1 MDLTRIRLEYV
12 VTWPNHAGLF
22 VARKKGWYQEA
33 GLDVDIS
40 WDGFDRGTPAQ
51 LAAKGEFQFAS
62 IRLGELLETRHS
74 DHPFVAVATFN
85 QNQLGGVITL
95 KEKRI
100 SRFRDL
106 EGKTVSIPPVKRL
119 IQMVIEAVEKD
130 GGDFSKVKVMDP
142 GVFEPDIRAVEK
154 GKYDAIFNV
163 LGWEAYQ
170 GSKPFSEV
178 VQLSFDEVEVTPHHA
193 YFLCVEESYLRSHED
208 QVRAFLAATSRGYD
222 FARDNQAETVDIL
235 ASTMCA
241 SEADVLEASLK
252 FMAPSWHA
260 PSRRWGEM
268 DAEIV
273 RSYTTWMSEHGF
285 TTASLADVE
294 GAYTNDYLPEK

>member
-33 GLDVDIS
+33 GLDLDIS
-40 WDGFDRGTPAQ
+40 WDGFDRGTPAE

-95 KEKRI
+95 KEKEI

-106 EGKTVSIPPVKRL
+106 EGKTVSIPPVQRL

-178 VQLSFDEVEVTPHHA
+178 VQLSLIH
-193 YFLCVEESYLRSHED
+193 
-208 QVRAFLAATSRGYD
+208 
-222 FARDNQAETVDIL
+222 I
-235 ASTMCA
+235 
-241 SEADVLEASLK
+241 
-252 FMAPSWHA
+252 
-260 PSRRWGEM
+260 
-268 DAEIV
+268 
-273 RSYTTWMSEHGF
+273 
-285 TTASLADVE
+285 
-294 GAYTNDYLPEK
+294 